1 MARKL
6 MAVQFDLFSHP
17 SASRIAQ
24 APQWQ
29 SLPPPT
35 RQALTPLIVR
45 LLLEHIDGA
54 PTAEPREVH
63 DDL

>member
-6 MAVQFDLFSHP
+6 MTVQLDLFSNP
-17 SASRIAQ
+17 SASVIAQ

-35 RQALTPLIVR
+35 RQALTSLIVR
-45 LLLEHIDGA
+45 LLLEHINGA
-54 PTAEPREVH
+54 PTVEPREMQ

>member
-1 MARKL
+1 MARKP
-6 MAVQFDLFSHP
+6 MTVQLDLFSNP
-17 SASRIAQ
+17 SASGVAQ

-29 SLPPPT
+29 SLPPRT

-45 LLLEHIDGA
+45 LLLEHINGA
-54 PTAEPREVH
+54 PTLEQREMQ

>member
-1 MARKL
+1 
-6 MAVQFDLFSHP
+6 
-17 SASRIAQ
+17 

-29 SLPPPT
+29 SLPPRT

-45 LLLEHIDGA
+45 LLLEHINGA
-54 PTAEPREVH
+54 PTLEQREMQ